1 MFNPYFSR
9 MLMYHALRQPF
20 FSSNPYHYDTVPPMT
35 KEKLIEMIQRLLKTD
50 IDLNFLLQ
58 LKKIELETLLA
69 CIRHEVGQ

>member
-1 MFNPYFSR
+1 
-9 MLMYHALRQPF
+9 
-20 FSSNPYHYDTVPPMT
+20 MT

>member
-1 MFNPYFSR
+1 MH
-9 MLMYHALRQPF
+9 HALRHPF
-20 FSSNPYHYDTVPPMT
+20 FSSNPSNYDSVLSMT

-58 LKKIELETLLA
+58 LKKTELETLLA